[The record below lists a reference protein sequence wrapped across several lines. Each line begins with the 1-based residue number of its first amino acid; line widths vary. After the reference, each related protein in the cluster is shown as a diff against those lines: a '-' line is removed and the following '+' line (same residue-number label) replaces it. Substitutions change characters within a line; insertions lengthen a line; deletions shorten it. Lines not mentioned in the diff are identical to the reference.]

1 MLERTL
7 IEHCLGALYSDQL
20 LADFS
25 WKYLNSPNANAKE
38 EHRLV
43 KEFFGLYSRAI
54 DNRNPGRYRVNEL
67 EAIVNIKDE
76 APWNTNELPWLD
88 CIFEQLMVRHGDFIH
103 YRDLKVQAY
112 TRLAAQLDP
121 KLLVAWHLSGS
132 LDKEPLKESDIE
144 RIISSQS
151 YFFAPPSSSDKPF
164 ADGHVHYGGVG
175 GGIEL
180 LSTCLFESE
189 QKVIEDYLN
198 TPALDVYKSTLSQ
211 LRGLFYTLIQ
221 KICDLVLDNPFK
233 TLDELLK
240 NNMSSLSSI
249 KQDWGNLWKSCAFG
263 DKYSI
268 CSAGWFMGK
277 FAQSIKETGNVEWL
291 WFFTALCKHY
301 RVTKD
306 KKDRAAI
313 LCWFQV
319 NNLLQ
324 SEVIMNGNGLK
335 SFTNHYFFHPV
346 RSCAKTNL
354 SKLPALFSGRNDL
367 AEIKIAPDAFGPE
380 FVTELATKIAEYSN
394 VKVKRPPYIFAD
406 SYINPN
412 DNAQYIKELERWH
425 FCCHFSRTNNSS
437 YPKEKKI
444 RESWDSA
451 ENLLRE
457 LSTEDGWSKRVFL
470 GGRNNKKLHFQP
482 NRWVRGFDVAGDE
495 NALSI
500 EWFAPILRWLRRGFL
515 PGLDSDK
522 AHLGFHLSIHAGEDY
537 SHPLTGLR
545 KVDETVTFC
554 EMREGDRLGH
564 ALALGIEPEEWVDRQ
579 GQVLLPLDEHLDNL
593 VWFWHYATILSPQLS
608 IAMKCLPTVE
618 RRIAKLSS
626 IYNKI
631 LFESCEPIS
640 PSVLFEAWSLR
651 KNCRFTHRKC
661 ANDSARTLKEMVAV
675 PDIELFNPK
684 KSELQCYNPVALYLQ
699 RHKYIENH
707 LWKTRKM
714 PMVLVTKCNSK
725 FNNSV
730 ELRSKEALSDT
741 ESCDELLL
749 MAAIQ
754 DYLLTEY
761 DSRGI
766 IIEANPTSNLY
777 IARLQEHKEHPIF
790 RWCGP
795 DRSLLDEGKKYN
807 RFGLRRGPIRALVNT
822 DDPGIMP
829 TTLRTEFSL
838 LREAAIELG
847 IGRSDVER
855 WLEELR
861 GYGVEQFQ
869 KNHLPVFSSME

>member
-1 MLERTL
+1 
-7 IEHCLGALYSDQL
+7 
-20 LADFS
+20 
-25 WKYLNSPNANAKE
+25 
-38 EHRLV
+38 
-43 KEFFGLYSRAI
+43 
-54 DNRNPGRYRVNEL
+54 
-67 EAIVNIKDE
+67 
-76 APWNTNELPWLD
+76 
-88 CIFEQLMVRHGDFIH
+88 
-103 YRDLKVQAY
+103 
-112 TRLAAQLDP
+112 
-121 KLLVAWHLSGS
+121 
-132 LDKEPLKESDIE
+132 
-144 RIISSQS
+144 
-151 YFFAPPSSSDKPF
+151 
-164 ADGHVHYGGVG
+164 
-175 GGIEL
+175 
-180 LSTCLFESE
+180 
-189 QKVIEDYLN
+189 
-198 TPALDVYKSTLSQ
+198 
-211 LRGLFYTLIQ
+211 
-221 KICDLVLDNPFK
+221 
-233 TLDELLK
+233 
-240 NNMSSLSSI
+240 
-249 KQDWGNLWKSCAFG
+249 
-263 DKYSI
+263 
-268 CSAGWFMGK
+268 
-277 FAQSIKETGNVEWL
+277 
-291 WFFTALCKHY
+291 
-301 RVTKD
+301 
-306 KKDRAAI
+306 
-313 LCWFQV
+313 
-319 NNLLQ
+319 
-324 SEVIMNGNGLK
+324 
-335 SFTNHYFFHPV
+335 
-346 RSCAKTNL
+346 
-354 SKLPALFSGRNDL
+354 
-367 AEIKIAPDAFGPE
+367 
-380 FVTELATKIAEYSN
+380 
-394 VKVKRPPYIFAD
+394 
-406 SYINPN
+406 
-412 DNAQYIKELERWH
+412 
-425 FCCHFSRTNNSS
+425 
-437 YPKEKKI
+437 KKI

-593 VWFWHYATILSPQLS
+593 VWLWHYATILSPQLS

-618 RRIAKLSS
+618 RRIAKLSC

-661 ANDSARTLKEMVAV
+661 SNDSARTLKEMVAV
-675 PDIELFNPK
+675 PDIELFNPQ

-749 MAAIQ
+749 MTAIQ

-807 RFGLRRGPIRALVNT
+807 RFGLRRGPIRVLVNT

-861 GYGVEQFQ
+861 CYGVEQFQ
-869 KNHLPVFSSME
+869 KNHLPVFSSLE